1 MFHPKNWDKKL
12 AKNVDCFK
20 EHLADIWH
28 NRDTPVAKH
37 YLSSHKNNTT
47 PVFPLP
53 TILRRNAGH
62 PDCTTD
68 VRKNKETRQHSTQS
82 VGNMPPP
89 SPRHLL
95 PHVPQIMPR
104 NPKYDQFQPKGH
116 HNEENPQSTTKMPV
130 NPKFYLFHKV
140 KIALKLEKST
150 NCNHNLITSESG
162 QDTSACKISGH
173 LPGNP
178 KFDPFH

>member
-37 YLSSHKNNTT
+37 YLNSHKNNTT

-53 TILRRNAGH
+53 TILRRNAGQ

-68 VRKNKETRQHSTQS
+68 VRKNKEKMWIYTLRSI
-82 VGNMPPP
+82 
-89 SPRHLL
+89 SP
-95 PHVPQIMPR
+95 QGI
-104 NPKYDQFQPKGH
+104 
-116 HNEENPQSTTKMPV
+116 
-130 NPKFYLFHKV
+130 
-140 KIALKLEKST
+140 
-150 NCNHNLITSESG
+150 NLQE
-162 QDTSACKISGH
+162 
-173 LPGNP
+173 
-178 KFDPFH
+178 